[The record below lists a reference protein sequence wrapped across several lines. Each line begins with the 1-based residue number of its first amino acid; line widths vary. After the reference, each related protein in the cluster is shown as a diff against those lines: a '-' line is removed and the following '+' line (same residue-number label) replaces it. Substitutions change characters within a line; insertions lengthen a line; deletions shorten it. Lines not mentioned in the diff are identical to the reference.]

1 MLRANPDWY
10 GGDISNEGVEI
21 RVYTDTNAQ
30 VSALSSGAADVA
42 VYVPPRDAN
51 RLQESMEF
59 IDSYP
64 GAATMPLRVS
74 AINAPFD
81 EKPVRQALRHV
92 INRDRIVEEVLFGFG
107 GPALLPWGPES
118 PGQDTAYDAELSFDL
133 DKARSLLAEAS
144 GTSGTAMVSGSDPV
158 TIAVMQIIQADLETI
173 GFTLEIEQV
182 EAATFQGRLVDGDFG
197 VALGQM
203 GGGQLSLARVAQNS
217 FWRTSNN
224 PLWPDGEPPED
235 YVQAM
240 ADLVSAEDAQELDAT
255 YTLLNDSVVDEAW
268 VIGAYYVPTIFMF
281 APDVEGVAR
290 DHQNAIVLTDASA

>member
-1 MLRANPDWY
+1 
-10 GGDISNEGVEI
+10 
-21 RVYTDTNAQ
+21 
-30 VSALSSGAADVA
+30 
-42 VYVPPRDAN
+42 
-51 RLQESMEF
+51 
-59 IDSYP
+59 
-64 GAATMPLRVS
+64 
-74 AINAPFD
+74 
-81 EKPVRQALRHV
+81 
-92 INRDRIVEEVLFGFG
+92 
-107 GPALLPWGPES
+107 
-118 PGQDTAYDAELSFDL
+118 
-133 DKARSLLAEAS
+133 
-144 GTSGTAMVSGSDPV
+144 MVSGSDPV
-158 TIAVMQIIQADLETI
+158 TIAVMQIIQAALETI

-203 GGGQLSLARVAQNS
+203 GGGQLSLARVTQNS